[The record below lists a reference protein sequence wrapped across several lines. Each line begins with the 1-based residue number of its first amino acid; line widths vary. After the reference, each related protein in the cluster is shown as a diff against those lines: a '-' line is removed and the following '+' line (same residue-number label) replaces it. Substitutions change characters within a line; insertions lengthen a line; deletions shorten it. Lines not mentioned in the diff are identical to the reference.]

1 MTQRSR
7 DLIAGQLTLDY
18 FMKKAAEGWTLAAV
32 EWVREVPDTVSD
44 RKPVEVSVLSE
55 NIPYGLRISED
66 GMNLE
71 RNPLEMTVLLLI
83 LEEIVKEKRIT
94 EIAADLN
101 VHGLKTRKGSP
112 WSASAVFELL
122 PRLIEMGPALLKSPE
137 WLERRPSVSAPN

>member
-7 DLIAGQLTLDY
+7 DLITGQLTLDY
-18 FMKKAAEGWTLAAV
+18 FVQKASEGWKLAAV
-32 EWVREVPDTVSD
+32 EWVREVQDSAPG
-44 RKPVEVSVLSE
+44 RPVEVSLRPE
-55 NIPYGLRISED
+55 QIPYGLRIADD

-83 LEEIVKEKRIT
+83 LEEIVKEKRVT

-101 VHGLKTRKGSP
+101 VNGFKTRNGSA

-122 PRLIEMGPALLKSPE
+122 PRLIEMGPTLLKSPE
-137 WLERRPSVSAPN
+137 WLERRSGAGAPN

>member
-7 DLIAGQLTLDY
+7 DLITGQLTLDY
-18 FMKKAAEGWTLAAV
+18 FMQKAAEGWRVAAV
-32 EWVREVPDTVSD
+32 DWVREVPDSVSD
-44 RKPVEVSVLSE
+44 SKRVEVSVHPE
-55 NIPYGLRISED
+55 QIPYGLRIAED

-71 RNPLEMTVLLLI
+71 RNPVEMTVLLLI

-94 EIAADLN
+94 EIATDLN
-101 VHGLKTRKGSP
+101 VHGLKTRKGSA

-137 WLERRPSVSAPN
+137 WLERRATSGPPN

>member
-1 MTQRSR
+1 VTQRSR
-7 DLIAGQLTLDY
+7 DVIAGQLTLDY
-18 FMKKAAEGWTLAAV
+18 FMQKSAEGWKLAAV
-32 EWVREVPDTVSD
+32 EWVREISD
-44 RKPVEVSVLSE
+44 SAGVAAPLEVAFQPE
-55 NIPYGLRISED
+55 ETPYGLRIAED

-71 RNPLEMTVLLLI
+71 RNPLELTVMLLM

-101 VHGLKTRKGSP
+101 VRGFKTRSGSA

-137 WLERRPSVSAPN
+137 WRDLRAGSGAPN

>member
-18 FMKKAAEGWTLAAV
+18 FMQKAAEGWTLAAV
-32 EWVREVPDTVSD
+32 EWVREVPDSVSD
-44 RKPVEVSVLSE
+44 HKPMEVSVLSE
-55 NIPYGLRISED
+55 DIPYGLRIADD

-71 RNPLEMTVLLLI
+71 RNPLEMTVLLLM

-101 VHGLKTRKGSP
+101 FHGFKTRRGAA
-112 WSASAVFELL
+112 WSATAVFELL
-122 PRLIEMGPALLKSPE
+122 PRLIEMGPALLKTPE
-137 WLERRPSVSAPN
+137 WMERRTSSGAPN

>member
-7 DLIAGQLTLDY
+7 DLVAGQLTLDY
-18 FMKKAAEGWTLAAV
+18 FMQKAAEGWRLAAV
-32 EWVREVPDTVSD
+32 EWVREVPDSVSASKTVQ
-44 RKPVEVSVLSE
+44 VSVLPE
-55 NIPYGLRISED
+55 DIPYGLRIADD

-101 VHGLKTRKGSP
+101 VHGLKTRSGSA
-112 WSASAVFELL
+112 WSAPAVFELM
-122 PRLIEMGPALLKSPE
+122 PRLIEVGPSLLKSSE
-137 WLERRPSVSAPN
+137 WLERRPVAGAPN